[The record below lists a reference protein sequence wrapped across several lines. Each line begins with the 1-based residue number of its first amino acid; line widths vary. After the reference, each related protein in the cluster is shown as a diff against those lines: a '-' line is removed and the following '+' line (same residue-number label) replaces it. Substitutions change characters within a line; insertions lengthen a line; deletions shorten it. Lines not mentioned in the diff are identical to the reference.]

1 MHRFLTVLLAWA
13 LTSPVVLAGEG
24 EFRGR
29 IVDGEGRPVPG
40 IVLSPLWTFP
50 DSTSGKAPIKP
61 ARDEPMSTTDADG
74 LFVIEASD
82 LQDRDWLAL
91 NATRDRGVLI
101 FDDKD
106 AGDLPT
112 FTLEPLQEF
121 HGAYAIEAAGSA
133 PASIGTWV
141 KRRLGKNWVATCE
154 AWSDRFA
161 FKLPPGEYNLFYSNG
176 DLEHR
181 SRTSLSKLFE
191 LMPGDPPLDLGR
203 IRLKLPRVMQV
214 SGLILDPDGTPSVGA
229 AVGRFWL
236 ADDEPM
242 FPPVAHQTGEE
253 GNFTGKEPVYEHEFA
268 LLAMNDERTLGG
280 LAHFDP
286 AKPEPLTIRL
296 QPLVEVSGR
305 LTVRGSK
312 KPPKWTNVSVSLRAE
327 QGKIARSAQ
336 DDGTFSLKL
345 PPGDYDFFC
354 HGADLVP
361 KVRRVV
367 LEQASGP
374 VDLGT
379 IELRPTV
386 VVRKASRR
394 APKLNVTEARGVSAD
409 LELKQLRGK
418 WVALE
423 FWGHWCSPC
432 VRDSLP
438 RLARLYRKYE
448 KKRERF
454 EVIAFHD
461 TTVKTFDELDPLLE
475 KIAEDLWN
483 GEPLPFPILLD
494 STGETIERYGIMSY
508 PTLVLIDPDGRIVP
522 ESSESEFEKTLRG
535 L

>member
-1 MHRFLTVLLAWA
+1 MHRLLTALLAWA
-13 LTSPVVLAGEG
+13 ATSLAILAGEG
-24 EFRGR
+24 EFHGR
-29 IVDGEGRPVPG
+29 IVDHEGRPVPG
-40 IVLSPLWTFP
+40 IVLSPLWAFP
-50 DSTSGKAPIKP
+50 ESTSGDAPIKP
-61 ARDEPMSTTDADG
+61 ASEEPAITTDGDG
-74 LFVIEASD
+74 LFVIDGSE
-82 LQDRDWLAL
+82 LQERDWLAL
-91 NATRDRGVLI
+91 DTTRDRGVLI
-101 FDDKD
+101 FDDND
-106 AGDLPT
+106 AGDPPT

-121 HGAYAIEAAGSA
+121 HGTYAIEAAGSP

-154 AWSDRFA
+154 AWSDRFS

-191 LMPGDPPLDLGR
+191 LLPGDPPHDLGR
-203 IRLKLPRVMQV
+203 IRVKFPRIMQV
-214 SGLILDPDGTPSVGA
+214 KGQVLDPEGAPSAGT
-229 AVGRFWL
+229 AVSRFWL
-236 ADDEPM
+236 VDDGRM
-242 FPPVAHQTGEE
+242 FPPVFHEADDE
-253 GNFTGKEPVYEHEFA
+253 GNFHGKEPVYERKFA

-296 QPLVEVSGR
+296 QPLIEVSGR
-305 LTVRGSK
+305 LTARGSK
-312 KPPKWTNVSVSLRAE
+312 KPPKWTSVGVSLRAE
-327 QGKIARSAQ
+327 RAKIARCAR
-336 DDGTFSLKL
+336 DDGTLSLKL

-354 HGADLVP
+354 RGADLVP
-361 KVRRVV
+361 RVQHVV
-367 LEQASGP
+367 LEPDSGP

-386 VVRKASRR
+386 VVRKADRR
-394 APKLNVTEARGVSAD
+394 APKLSATEVRGAPAD
-409 LELKQLRGK
+409 LDLKQLRGK

-438 RLARLYRKYE
+438 RLSRLYRRYE

-461 TTVKTFDELDPLLE
+461 TTVQTFDELDPLLE

-494 STGETIERYGIMSY
+494 STGETIKRYGITSY
-508 PTLVLIDPDGRIVP
+508 PTLVLIDPEGRIVP
-522 ESSESEFEKTLRG
+522 ESSESEFEKILGG

>member
-1 MHRFLTVLLAWA
+1 MNRLPTVVLAWA
-13 LTSPVVLAGEG
+13 LTFPAVLAGPG
-24 EFRGR
+24 EIRGR

-40 IVLSPLWTFP
+40 IVLSPLWAFP
-50 DSTSGKAPIKP
+50 DSTSGDSSIKP
-61 ARDEPMSTTDADG
+61 ATDEPTATTDEDG
-74 LFVIEASD
+74 LFVIEDSD
-82 LQDRDWLAL
+82 LQEHDWLAL
-91 NATRDRGVLI
+91 DATRDRGVLI
-101 FDDKD
+101 FDDHD
-106 AGDLPT
+106 AGDPPT

-121 HGAYAIEAAGSA
+121 HGAYAIEAAGSS

-154 AWSDRFA
+154 AWSDQFS
-161 FKLPPGEYNLFYSNG
+161 FQLPPGEYNLFYSNG

-191 LMPGDPPLDLGR
+191 LMPGDPALDLGR

-214 SGLILDPDGTPSVGA
+214 SGQVLDVDGSPSAGA

-242 FPPVAHQTGEE
+242 FPPVSHEADDE
-253 GNFTGKEPVYEHEFA
+253 GTFKGKEPVYGRRFA

-286 AKPEPLTIRL
+286 AKPEPLMIRL
-296 QPLVEVSGR
+296 QPLVELSGR
-305 LTVRGSK
+305 LTARGSK
-312 KPPKWTNVSVSLRAE
+312 KQPKWTNVSVSLRGE
-327 QGKIARSAQ
+327 QTKIARCAR
-336 DDGTFSLKL
+336 DDGTFSLEL

-354 HGADLVP
+354 NGADLVP
-361 KVRRVV
+361 KVRHVV
-367 LEQASGP
+367 LEQDSGP

-386 VVRKASRR
+386 VVRKANRR
-394 APKLNVTEARGVSAD
+394 APKLSVSEARGAAAD
-409 LELKQLRGK
+409 LDLKQLRGK

-432 VRDSLP
+432 IRDSLP

-448 KKRERF
+448 DKRERF

-461 TTVKTFDELDPLLE
+461 TTVKSFDELDPLLE
-475 KIAEDLWN
+475 KIAEELWN
-483 GEPLPFPILLD
+483 DKRLPFPILLD
-494 STGETIERYGIMSY
+494 SSGETLERYGIVSY
-508 PTLVLIDPDGRIVP
+508 PTLVLIDPEGRIVP
-522 ESSESEFEKTLRG
+522 ESSESEFERILRG

>member
-1 MHRFLTVLLAWA
+1 MFRILTVLLVWA
-13 LTSPVVLAGEG
+13 AASLAVLGGEG

-29 IVDGEGRPVPG
+29 IVDDEGRPVPG
-40 IVLSPLWTFP
+40 IVLSPLWAFP
-50 DSTSGKAPIKP
+50 DSTSGNAPIQP
-61 ARDEPMSTTDADG
+61 EGDQPTTTTDGDG
-74 LFVIEASD
+74 LFVIEGPD
-82 LQDRDWLAL
+82 LQERDWLAL
-91 NATRDRGVLI
+91 DATGERGVLI
-101 FDDKD
+101 FVVND
-106 AGDLPT
+106 AGDPQT

-121 HGAYAIEAAGSA
+121 HGAYAIEAAGSP
-133 PASIGTWV
+133 PATIGTWV
-141 KRRLGKNWVATCE
+141 KRRLGKNWIATCE
-154 AWSDRFA
+154 AWSDQFS

-191 LMPGDPPLDLGR
+191 LMPGDPTLDLGR

-214 SGLILDPDGTPSVGA
+214 SGTVLDPDGAPAAGA
-229 AVGRFWL
+229 TVGRFWL

-242 FPPVAHQTGEE
+242 FPPVAHEADEG
-253 GNFTGKEPVYEHEFA
+253 GNFSGKEPVYQRRFA

-296 QPLVEVSGR
+296 QPLIEVSGR
-305 LTVRGSK
+305 LTARGSK

-327 QGKIARSAQ
+327 RAKIARCVR
-336 DDGTFSLKL
+336 DDGTLSLEL

-354 HGADLVP
+354 HGADLAP
-361 KVRRVV
+361 KVKHVV
-367 LEQASGP
+367 LQPDSGP

-386 VVRKASRR
+386 LVRKANRR
-394 APKLNVTEARGVSAD
+394 APKLSVTAARGVTAD
-409 LELKQLRGK
+409 IELKQLRGK

-423 FWGHWCSPC
+423 FWGHWCGPC
-432 VRDSLP
+432 VRDTLP
-438 RLARLYRKYE
+438 RLARLYRRYE
-448 KKRERF
+448 EKRERF

-461 TTVKTFDELDPLLE
+461 TTVKTFDELNPLLE

-494 STGETIERYGIMSY
+494 STGETIERYGITSY
-508 PTLVLIDPDGRIVP
+508 PTLVLIDPEGRIVP
-522 ESSESEFEKTLRG
+522 ESSESELEKILRG